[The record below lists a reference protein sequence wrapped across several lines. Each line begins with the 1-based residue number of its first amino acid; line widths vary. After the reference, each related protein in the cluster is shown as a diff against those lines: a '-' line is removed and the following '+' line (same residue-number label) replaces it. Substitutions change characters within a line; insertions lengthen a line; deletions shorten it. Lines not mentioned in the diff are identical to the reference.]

1 MEMEQA
7 KEEKSCPQ
15 CQGVLEEIKA
25 MAFFSMLSGERYLCK
40 ACKMLYY
47 HDLKPWVRV
56 I

>member
-1 MEMEQA
+1 METEWAEEA
-7 KEEKSCPQ
+7 KQCPQ
-15 CQGVLEEIKA
+15 CQGVLEEVKA
-25 MAFFSMLSGERYLCK
+25 MALFSMLPGEGYLCH